1 LGGPGP
7 APRRTRLLLWT
18 VAALALILGASAL
31 SPGTLAQDLRITSR
45 ADRTRLRIGENLTYT
60 LVIAGAGAALPQ
72 PTLPPLSGFKG
83 VGQYMT
89 PEPGGSG
96 LAYHYLLTPLQ
107 SGRLEVPDFD
117 LRIAGQTYT
126 VKGFTAEVETNGE
139 APTRAPLETADAP
152 PAALGGKD
160 VLLVGSL
167 SAPRVYQGQP
177 VVYALHLFTLRAIR
191 GIDVSPEYP
200 GFQRVE
206 DPKAT
211 QTPIHQ
217 TTHDGRLY
225 LDAVVRRAALFPL
238 QPGRVTIGPF
248 SADLRVEPP
257 GSGSPVRATVT
268 GGQVALEV
276 LPLPSSPPGFKGAV
290 GSFNL
295 VTVTPPPLRADTGQP
310 FTLAV
315 RVEGSGFLPE
325 DPLETSSTPFF
336 ATYPATSEDASAF
349 DGAQYKTLR
358 TIRVPVLPKVA
369 SDAVLP
375 PLKLVYFDPADR
387 AYKTLEAGGGKV
399 LVSGQGTSAQPEVAI
414 APLIRQPRAGR
425 PPGTPLPDGTFW
437 ALVLLPFLANASL
450 AIGLWAYRNL
460 FIAPE
465 KKRVR
470 QLARQARKALAQA
483 HRNLDV
489 RRADLFHDALSRALS
504 AGLDLRTGRTTGG
517 LSRDQLAVALSEA
530 GLGPEAVAILLDLRE
545 DLESAR
551 YAPERPTRQDLQL
564 RYDAVAKF
572 AKEATHE

>member
-1 LGGPGP
+1 
-7 APRRTRLLLWT
+7 
-18 VAALALILGASAL
+18 
-31 SPGTLAQDLRITSR
+31 
-45 ADRTRLRIGENLTYT
+45 
-60 LVIAGAGAALPQ
+60 
-72 PTLPPLSGFKG
+72 
-83 VGQYMT
+83 M
-89 PEPGGSG
+89 
-96 LAYHYLLTPLQ
+96 
-107 SGRLEVPDFD
+107 
-117 LRIAGQTYT
+117 
-126 VKGFTAEVETNGE
+126 
-139 APTRAPLETADAP
+139 
-152 PAALGGKD
+152 
-160 VLLVGSL
+160 
-167 SAPRVYQGQP
+167 
-177 VVYALHLFTLRAIR
+177 
-191 GIDVSPEYP
+191 
-200 GFQRVE
+200 
-206 DPKAT
+206 
-211 QTPIHQ
+211 
-217 TTHDGRLY
+217 
-225 LDAVVRRAALFPL
+225 
-238 QPGRVTIGPF
+238 
-248 SADLRVEPP
+248 
-257 GSGSPVRATVT
+257 
-268 GGQVALEV
+268 
-276 LPLPSSPPGFKGAV
+276 
-290 GSFNL
+290 
-295 VTVTPPPLRADTGQP
+295 
-310 FTLAV
+310 
-315 RVEGSGFLPE
+315 
-325 DPLETSSTPFF
+325 
-336 ATYPATSEDASAF
+336 
-349 DGAQYKTLR
+349 
-358 TIRVPVLPKVA
+358 PVLPKVA

-425 PPGTPLPDGTFW
+425 PPGSPLPDGTFW